1 MRNLFIDLD
10 GTLIDARKRV
20 YEVFRFLVPTAN
32 FSFDAYWEIKRA
44 GISNESILANQF
56 DFSDLQIANFI
67 SRWMQEIEKENWLEL
82 DEPFDNVENK
92 LQKLKNEY
100 KLILVTARQS
110 TTNTLK
116 QLKKL
121 QLDIYFDD
129 ILITNQTLTKQVII
143 KQKFDITSDDLI
155 IGDTGKDIEAGK
167 ALGIKTIAVLSGFLS
182 ASTLEKYKP
191 DYILQSINDFKE

>member
-143 KQKFDITSDDLI
+143 KQKFDITPNDLI
-155 IGDTGKDIEAGK
+155 IGDTGKDVEAGK